1 VGAIYDDIGGAA
13 AIEAAVGDF
22 YPRVVA
28 DPLLAPYFDG
38 IDMFSLKLH
47 QRAFL
52 AAALGGSE
60 IYVGRS
66 MRGAHLGL
74 AVTPQAF
81 DRFVEHLVATL
92 SALEV
97 PSEAIETIGAKL
109 LPLREDIVAPP
120 EALGAALHEERLRTA
135 EAKAALASAERRLEE
150 AAAAAAAERGRRKW
164 LSWRRPA
171 PADVPAAVG

>member
-1 VGAIYDDIGGAA
+1 MATIYDDIGGPA
-13 AIEAAVGDF
+13 AIEAAVEDF
-22 YPRVVA
+22 YVRVVA

-38 IDMFSLKLH
+38 IDMHSLKLH

-52 AAALGGSE
+52 AAALGGAE

-81 DRFVEHLVATL
+81 DRVVEQLVATL
-92 SALEV
+92 TDLGVAPET
-97 PSEAIETIGAKL
+97 IEEIGAKL
-109 LPLREDIVAPP
+109 LPLRDDIVAPP
-120 EALGAALHEERLRTA
+120 EELGAALHHERVRSA
-135 EAKAALASAERRLEE
+135 EARSALASAEERLE

-171 PADVPAAVG
+171 PADAPAAVG

>member
-1 VGAIYDDIGGAA
+1 MATIYEDIGGSA
-13 AIEAAVGDF
+13 AIEAAVEAF
-22 YPRVVA
+22 YVRVVD
-28 DPLLAPYFDG
+28 DPLLAPYFDR
-38 IDMFSLKLH
+38 IDMHSLKLH

-81 DRFVEHLVATL
+81 DRLVEHLVATL
-92 SALEV
+92 TALEL
-97 PSEAIETIGAKL
+97 PPETIEEIGAKL
-109 LPLREDIVAPP
+109 LSLRDDIVAPP
-120 EALGAALHEERLRTA
+120 EELGAALHSERARTA
-135 EAKAALASAERRLEE
+135 EARAALASAEDRLE
-150 AAAAAAAERGRRKW
+150 AAAAERRRRRW

-171 PADVPAAVG
+171 PADAPAAVG